1 MRTIYRKFDK
11 HEIAKMPRAF
21 FDGDIKVVTTEQEAD
36 EAVDFLLNQSILG
49 VDTETRPSF
58 QKGVS
63 HKVCLLQVST
73 ETTCYLFRLNRT
85 GLTPSI
91 IRLLTDTTIPKIG
104 LSWHDD
110 LHQLHGRG
118 EFQPGWFV
126 ELQDVASD
134 FGVQDMSLQKLYAN
148 LFHQKISKTQRLSN
162 WEVEPLKDAQKV
174 YAATD
179 AWACIQLYK
188 EFQGLRASGDYELL
202 DTNIPEPEVKEED
215 DVAKEVEAAV
225 KAEEPATA
233 ESETAEKVNVANQ

>member
-21 FDGDIKVVTTEQEAD
+21 FDGDIKVITTAEEAD
-36 EAVDFLLNQSILG
+36 EAVEFLLNQKILG

-73 ETTCYLFRLNRT
+73 EDICFLFRLNHT

-91 IRLLTDTTIPKIG
+91 IKLLTDKSVPKIG

-110 LHQLHGRG
+110 LHQLHVRG
-118 EFQPGWFV
+118 AFEPGWFI

-162 WEVEPLKDAQKV
+162 WEVEPLKEAQKV

-179 AWACIQLYK
+179 AWACIQLYR
-188 EFQGLRASGDYELL
+188 EFLALKASGDYVFL
-202 DTNIPEPEVKEED
+202 DTNAPK
-215 DVAKEVEAAV
+215 AEVEENQEV
-225 KAEEPATA
+225 AE
-233 ESETAEKVNVANQ
+233 NVVDEENVG